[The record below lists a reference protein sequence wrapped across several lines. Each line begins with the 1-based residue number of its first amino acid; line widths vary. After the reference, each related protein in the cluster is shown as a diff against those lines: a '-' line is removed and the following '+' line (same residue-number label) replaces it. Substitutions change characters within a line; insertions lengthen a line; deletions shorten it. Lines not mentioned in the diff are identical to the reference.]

1 MLSLP
6 FSLSLGFGE
15 SLPDTVARTSRV
27 NAKRPD
33 RSVGGEIITISFKAP
48 HEVKEVRLTAFSKSG
63 MAKVLVRKAQ
73 ASVTNTV
80 GGQDQVSTIDV
91 AELYSFDQKSRGSYG
106 RHNETGYIML
116 SANNW
121 VETNLNKPNV
131 NSISLRV
138 EGYSHNDATLLVE
151 LASPEG
157 FNYYDFTVTRE
168 PAHIYDP
175 IGDGTYPPPRGGPS
189 GRGSYYAWYKGN
201 DGWGRCYEW
210 TTGGDVLNGGN
221 PVSNYLCEAVAPS
234 HYEWGRSN
242 NGYTRCYQ
250 VTPNGYYLH
259 EGSPV
264 SDYLCK

>member
-1 MLSLP
+1 
-6 FSLSLGFGE
+6 
-15 SLPDTVARTSRV
+15 
-27 NAKRPD
+27 
-33 RSVGGEIITISFKAP
+33 
-48 HEVKEVRLTAFSKSG
+48 
-63 MAKVLVRKAQ
+63 
-73 ASVTNTV
+73 
-80 GGQDQVSTIDV
+80 
-91 AELYSFDQKSRGSYG
+91 
-106 RHNETGYIML
+106 
-116 SANNW
+116 
-121 VETNLNKPNV
+121 LNKPNV